1 MKRYKNESTRLQ
13 SWNYGWQAAYF
24 VTLVTKNRVHYFGQ
38 VQDGEMQCSAIGA
51 IVAEEWTK
59 GPALRTDMNITLGAW
74 QVMPD
79 HFHAIL
85 EIGKNSYNS
94 DRGRN
99 KTTAIPQEDMNT
111 IGTPKKAAQN
121 SFGPQA
127 KNLASIIR
135 GFKGAVTR
143 AARKINPDFAW
154 QSRYH
159 DRIIRDQKAYDTITQ
174 YILDNPKNW
183 EKKKGC
189 IE

>member
-13 SWNYGWQAAYF
+13 SWDYGWQAAYF
-24 VTLVTKNRVHYFGQ
+24 VTLVTKNRVHYFGE
-38 VQDGEMQCSAIGA
+38 VHSGKMQLSAIGD
-51 IVAEEWTK
+51 IVASEWTK
-59 GPALRTDMNITLGAW
+59 GADLRPDMNITLGAW

-94 DRGRN
+94 DHSRN
-99 KTTAIPQEDMNT
+99 KTTALPQEDMNT
-111 IGTPKKAAQN
+111 IAPPKEKAAKN

-159 DRIIRDQKAYDTITQ
+159 DRIIRDPKAYDTITQ
-174 YILDNPKNW
+174 YIIDNPKNW
-183 EKKKGC
+183 GKSKDL
-189 IE
+189 

>member
-13 SWNYGWQAAYF
+13 SWDYSSASAYF
-24 VTLVTKNRVHYFGQ
+24 VTLVTRNRVHYFGQ
-38 VQDGEMQCSAIGA
+38 IQDGEMQCSAIGQL
-51 IVAEEWTK
+51 VADEWTK
-59 GPALRTDMNITLGAW
+59 GPALRPDMNIRLGAW

-85 EIGKNSYNS
+85 EIGKNPYNS
-94 DRGRN
+94 RRRSN
-99 KTTAIPQEDMNT
+99 KTSALPKENMDT
-111 IGTPKKAAQN
+111 ITSTKQAAQN

-127 KNLASIIR
+127 KNLASVIR

-143 AARKINPDFAW
+143 AARKVNPDFAW

-174 YILDNPKNW
+174 YIIDNPKNW
-183 EKKKGC
+183 GKNYK
-189 IE
+189 